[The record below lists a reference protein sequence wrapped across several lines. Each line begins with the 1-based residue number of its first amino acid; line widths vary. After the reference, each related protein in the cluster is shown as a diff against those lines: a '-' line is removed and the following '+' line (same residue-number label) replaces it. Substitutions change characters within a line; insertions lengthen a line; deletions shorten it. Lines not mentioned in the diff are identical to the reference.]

1 MDQNLTFGFD
11 GFLNSVQL
19 HEIRQGKILHEEVQ
33 TQLLLFRGFNHP
45 SYDVTVYIDLL
56 QKLEIFEKTNCILEA
71 LSFFYG
77 PIARV
82 ALYAGQ
88 IQKAV
93 MYAVAGIEV
102 CEHNK
107 DTEGVITNQSILCD
121 IALSIGSSVHAMSLF
136 KVAHPHIQP
145 PFQAVESPEED
156 AIFARLLKS
165 SKRPKTHAF
174 MFDHQLI
181 VRENAIRLIM
191 TQMGISRQT
200 AINYVS

>member
-1 MDQNLTFGFD
+1 MDQNFTNGFD
-11 GFLNSVQL
+11 GFLKSAQL
-19 HEIRQGKILHEEVQ
+19 HQIRQGKFLHEKVQ
-33 TQLLLFRGFNHP
+33 KQLLSFRGFNHR
-45 SYDVTVYIDLL
+45 SYDATEYIDLL
-56 QKLEIFEKTNCILEA
+56 QKLENFEKTTYILEA

-82 ALYAGQ
+82 ALNAGQ
-88 IQKAV
+88 IEKAV

-107 DTEGVITNQSILCD
+107 DTEGVTSNQSILCD
-121 IALSIGSSVHAMSLF
+121 IALSIGSSVHAMTLF

-174 MFDHQLI
+174 MFDHKLM
-181 VRENAIRLIM
+181 VRENAIRFIM
-191 TQMGISRQT
+191 TQMGISRQR